1 MKRRVLS
8 LMLGLALLAGVMT
21 GCGTYTD
28 SSGTPASASKTESKQ
43 ETDSKQ
49 ETGSGEDSAG
59 GMQQAATGTKEGS
72 GSLTFVNV
80 EPNTL
85 NMIQS
90 ASNLDEAVFY
100 LISAMLYRPYD
111 GIAYPELSDGYT
123 VSDDKMTYT
132 YTIKDAEY
140 SDGTPVVAA
149 DFVYYMLHT
158 LDSATASYYK
168 NGTEFY
174 EGNCEA
180 SEVGIYTVDD
190 KTFVV
195 ELAEPIADFDPELQ
209 IYPLQQDFAESKGD
223 SLGGTP
229 ADLMYS
235 GPYVLKEWVYGSY
248 LTFEKNPTYIDAEKS
263 FQVANL
269 KLIHSTDDSA
279 KYAMFSAGE
288 ADILLSASQENYEL
302 MPDQCTHYE
311 TSAVQGLQFNTTG
324 YYYDGTTF
332 AEKDPEVTA
341 LLANKNFRLA
351 LSYALNREAIV
362 NVVNPSGRAYNRYI
376 STLSAGNKED
386 SVFVEDY
393 PIDAVP
399 LAGDEE
405 KAKEYLAT
413 ALEELGYKDVSELP
427 TVKYLTFDSDKYR
440 LFAETAQSEWK
451 KVLGLNNIQIELQPV
466 SDAVMSM
473 VFMNYDIYYQ
483 SLSMEPANPRLSL
496 EFWVTGGGVTDAM
509 GAGTPFSSI
518 FSDASYDETVAKAKT
533 EYDREKRMALYA
545 QAEQILIDSNIFIPV
560 QINGGYYAVSDR
572 VEGFVNNEVDSAYEF
587 NYVTLKD

>member
-8 LMLGLALLAGVMT
+8 LMLGLTLLAGLLT
-21 GCGTYTD
+21 GCGTYTE
-28 SSGTPASASKTESKQ
+28 SSGTPSSASKTEVQ
-43 ETDSKQ
+43 EGTESGQKTEE
-49 ETGSGEDSAG
+49 ET
-59 GMQQAATGTKEGS
+59 QQAPEGTAEGS
-72 GSLTFVNV
+72 GSLTFVST

-123 VSDDKMTYT
+123 VSEDNKTYT
-132 YTIKDAEY
+132 YTIKDATY
-140 SDGTPVVAA
+140 SDGTPIVAA

-180 SEVGIYTVDD
+180 SEVGIYAVDD

-195 ELAEPIADFDPELQ
+195 ELAEAIADFDPELQ
-209 IYPLQQDFAESKGD
+209 IYPLQQEFAESKGD

-229 ADLMYS
+229 DDLMYS

-248 LTFEKNPTYIDAEKS
+248 LTFEKNPAYIDAKSS
-263 FQVANL
+263 FQVAQL

-279 KYAMFSAGE
+279 KYAMFTAGE
-288 ADILLSASQENYEL
+288 ADILTSTSQENYEL
-302 MPDQCTHYE
+302 MPDKCTHSE
-311 TSAVQGLQFNTTG
+311 TAAVQGLQFNATG

-332 AEKDPEVTA
+332 VEKDPEVTA
-341 LLANKNFRLA
+341 LLANQNFRLA

-386 SVFVEDY
+386 SKFVDDY
-393 PIDAVP
+393 AIDSVP
-399 LAGDEE
+399 LSGDEA
-405 KAKEYLAT
+405 KAREYLAT
-413 ALEELGYKDVSELP
+413 AMDELGYKDVSELP
-427 TVKYLTFDSDKYR
+427 AVKYLTFDSDKYR

-451 KVLGLNNIQIELQPV
+451 KVLGINNIQIELQPV

-473 VFMNYDIYYQ
+473 VFLNYDIYYQ
-483 SLSMEPANPRLSL
+483 SLNMEPSNPRLSL
-496 EFWVTGGGVTDAM
+496 EYWVTGGGVTDAM

-518 FSDASYDETVAKAKT
+518 FSDAAFDETVAKAKT
-533 EYDREKRMALYA
+533 EFDREKRMALYA

-572 VEGFVNNEVDSAYEF
+572 VEGFINNEADSAYEF
-587 NYVTLKD
+587 NHVTLKD

>member
-8 LMLGLALLAGVMT
+8 LMLGFAMLAGVMT
-21 GCGTYTD
+21 GCGTYTNG
-28 SSGTPASASKTESKQ
+28 SGTPASASKTETQ
-43 ETDSKQ
+43 EQ
-49 ETGSGEDSAG
+49 TGSGQPGEET
-59 GMQQAATGTKEGS
+59 QQAAAGTKEGS
-72 GSLTFVNV
+72 GSLTFVGT

-85 NMIQS
+85 NLIQS

-100 LISAMLYRPYD
+100 LISGMLYRPYD

-123 VSDDKMTYT
+123 VSDDKITYT
-132 YTIKDAEY
+132 YTIKDAVY
-140 SDGTPVVAA
+140 SDGTPIVAA

-168 NGTEFY
+168 NGTEFF
-174 EGNCEA
+174 EGSCEA
-180 SEVGIYTVDD
+180 SEVGIYAVDD

-195 ELAEPIADFDPELQ
+195 ELAEAIADFDPELQ
-209 IYPLQQDFAESKGD
+209 IYPLQQEFAESKGD

-229 ADLMYS
+229 QDLMYS

-248 LTFEKNPTYIDAEKS
+248 LTFEKNPSYIDAENT
-263 FQVANL
+263 FQVASL

-279 KYAMFSAGE
+279 KYAMFTAGE
-288 ADILLSASQENYEL
+288 ADILTSTSQENYEL
-302 MPDQCTHYE
+302 MPDKCTYFE

-324 YYYDGTTF
+324 YYYDGTSF
-332 AEKDPEVTA
+332 AEKDPDVTA

-362 NVVNPSGRAYNRYI
+362 NVVNPSGKAYNRYI
-376 STLSAGNKED
+376 STLSAGNTQD
-386 SVFVEDY
+386 SKFVDDY
-393 PIDAVP
+393 AIESVP

-405 KAKEYLAT
+405 KAVEYLAA
-413 ALEELGYKDVSELP
+413 ALQELGYKDVSELP
-427 TVKYLTFDSDKYR
+427 TIKYLTFDSDKYR

-451 KVLGLNNIQIELQPV
+451 RVLGINNIQIEIQPV

-483 SLSMEPANPRLSL
+483 SLSMEPANPRLTL
-496 EFWVTGGGVTDAM
+496 EYWVTGGGVTDAM

-518 FSDASYDETVAKAKT
+518 FSDAAFDETVAKAKS
-533 EYDREKRMALYA
+533 EFDREKRMALYA

-572 VEGFVNNEVDSAYEF
+572 VEGFINNEADSAYEF
-587 NYVTLKD
+587 NHVTVKD

>member
-8 LMLGLALLAGVMT
+8 LMLGFAMLAGVMT
-21 GCGTYTD
+21 GCGTYTNG
-28 SSGTPASASKTESKQ
+28 SGTPASAFKTETQ
-43 ETDSKQ
+43 EQ
-49 ETGSGEDSAG
+49 TGSGQPGEET
-59 GMQQAATGTKEGS
+59 QQAAAGTKEGS
-72 GSLTFVNV
+72 GSLTFVGT

-85 NMIQS
+85 NLIQS

-100 LISAMLYRPYD
+100 LISGMLYRPYD

-123 VSDDKMTYT
+123 VSDDKITYT
-132 YTIKDAEY
+132 YTIKDAVY
-140 SDGTPVVAA
+140 SDGTPIVAA

-168 NGTEFY
+168 NGTEFF
-174 EGNCEA
+174 EGSCEA
-180 SEVGIYTVDD
+180 SEVGIYAVDD

-195 ELAEPIADFDPELQ
+195 ELAEAIADFDPELQ
-209 IYPLQQDFAESKGD
+209 IYPLQQEFAESKGD

-229 ADLMYS
+229 QDLMYS

-248 LTFEKNPTYIDAEKS
+248 LTFEKNPSYIDAENT
-263 FQVANL
+263 FQVASL

-279 KYAMFSAGE
+279 KYAMFTAGE
-288 ADILLSASQENYEL
+288 ADILTSTSQENYEL
-302 MPDQCTHYE
+302 MPDKCTHFE

-324 YYYDGTTF
+324 YYYDGTSF
-332 AEKDPEVTA
+332 AEKDPDVTA

-362 NVVNPSGRAYNRYI
+362 NVVNPSGKAYNRYI
-376 STLSAGNKED
+376 STLSAGNTQD
-386 SVFVEDY
+386 SKFVDDY
-393 PIDAVP
+393 AIESVP

-405 KAKEYLAT
+405 KAVEYLAA
-413 ALEELGYKDVSELP
+413 ALQELGYKDVSELP
-427 TVKYLTFDSDKYR
+427 TIKYLTFDSDKYR

-451 KVLGLNNIQIELQPV
+451 RVLGINNIQIEIQPV

-483 SLSMEPANPRLSL
+483 SLSMEPANPRLTL
-496 EFWVTGGGVTDAM
+496 EYWVTGGGVTDAM

-518 FSDASYDETVAKAKT
+518 FSDAAFDETVAKAKS
-533 EYDREKRMALYA
+533 EFDREKRMALYA

-572 VEGFVNNEVDSAYEF
+572 VEGFINNEADSAYEF
-587 NYVTLKD
+587 NHVTVKD